1 MTPTTTSPVSSLFPM
16 ANPVEV
22 DLMSVLWLFVGCQ
35 QYLSLHI
42 VLSSFYPDRKQ
53 HSKKDKYRKKNI
65 KVGVVCLRLCLNL

>member
-1 MTPTTTSPVSSLFPM
+1 M

-65 KVGVVCLRLCLNL
+65 KENINYKRLSRKHQ